1 MIDVDISATV
11 GDGQRHF
18 GVQVRF
24 ASDAPVVALYG
35 PSGAGKSLTLQAM
48 AGLLRPGRGHVRV
61 HGRALFDAQR
71 GIHLPASQRGMGYL
85 FQHYALFPH
94 LTVREN
100 IAFGLTSWWQRR
112 LSVADAQRVDDLLH
126 SFGLS
131 ALAHS
136 RPATLSGG
144 QQQRVALARA
154 LACRPEVLLLDEPF
168 AALNPMLRSELR
180 TELAEVCRRWQTPV
194 VMITHDVEDVLAL
207 AHVAF
212 VLEAGR
218 VVREVD
224 VVQGRSREVIESDL
238 SGVHGAHAQPTTAT
252 ATATAQTLRRLLG
265 APQALTHA
273 LAGRI
278 SPSAAWPAHR
288 GRSC

>member
-1 MIDVDISATV
+1 MIDVDFSATV
-11 GDGQRHF
+11 RDGKRNF
-18 GVQVRF
+18 DVQVRF
-24 ASDAPVVALYG
+24 ASDAPVVALFG

-48 AGLLRPGRGHVRV
+48 AGLLRPWHGHVRV
-61 HGRALFDAQR
+61 HGRALFDAQS
-71 GIHLPASQRGMGYL
+71 GINLPASQRGMGYL

-94 LTVREN
+94 LSVRDN
-100 IAFGLTSWWQRR
+100 IAFGLTNWWRRR

-126 SFGLS
+126 SFGLG
-131 ALAHS
+131 AMIHS

-144 QQQRVALARA
+144 QKQRVALARA

-168 AALNPMLRSELR
+168 AALNPMLRAELR
-180 TELAEVCRRWQTPV
+180 TELAVVCRRWQTPV

-207 AHVAF
+207 AQVAF

-224 VVQGRSREVIESDL
+224 VLHGQSREVVQ
-238 SGVHGAHAQPTTAT
+238 SGLRGRSSQAAPVPVTPV
-252 ATATAQTLRRLLG
+252 AQTLRRLLG

-273 LAGRI
+273 LGGARPVAG
-278 SPSAAWPAHR
+278 PGTGAGAGA
-288 GRSC
+288 GA